1 MANALKVVANPAAT
15 NSSSRTVYADMNRS
29 TFEGRILHA
38 EEVTRGD
45 ATWVS
50 VHIATVLSNGADG
63 VKVTFTNS
71 NGILE
76 RFRKGQ
82 LPNGR
87 RVFVHGHIADIR
99 SHYEKDGNC
108 VALKRPEIRLHD
120 ASLDLGALPRSAN
133 RSNSAA

>member
-1 MANALKVVANPAAT
+1 MANALKVVANPASA
-15 NSSSRTVYADMNRS
+15 NAERKVYADMNRV

-38 EEVTRGD
+38 EKVENGETS
-45 ATWVS
+45 WVAVS
-50 VHIATVLSNGADG
+50 IATVLKNGADG

-71 NGILE
+71 NGILAKFE
-76 RFRKGQ
+76 KGL

-87 RVFVHGHIADIR
+87 RVFVHGHIAEVR
-99 SHYEKDGNC
+99 SHYERDGAA

-133 RSNSAA
+133 QAA